1 MLFHTHFLSNNSH
14 SSLNNLSKRSN
25 CVGPCK
31 HFATISWNFSPEYT
45 NRKLAHFKSLINS
58 SYNGRIG
65 KNKSPTAEKQDTVH
79 LYHSHKLPNS
89 FFFFFFEWYHKLQN
103 YRKKILNKKTW
114 LYRKK
119 NLCWQITTVNL
130 YLHILMQNNSVFG
143 GLVTMKEFL
152 KLKAQIV
159 EKHEVS
165 YSILVYQS

>member
-14 SSLNNLSKRSN
+14 SSLNNLSKRTN

-58 SYNGRIG
+58 SYNRRIG
-65 KNKSPTAEKQDTVH
+65 KNKSPTAEKQDTVY
-79 LYHSHKLPNS
+79 LYHRHKLQNS
-89 FFFFFFEWYHKLQN
+89 FFFLNDTIN
-103 YRKKILNKKTW
+103 YKTTGKRFWTKKHGCTE
-114 LYRKK
+114 KK